1 MWNNNTTGV
10 VLLIW
15 WYHISGGILYPF
27 TIVPSNKQA
36 HNVWDS
42 LFITF
47 IKSRVHGRKQ
57 HCTIQKSYQTFF
69 SASTIAWK
77 LLAAR
82 CNALSAWFLFQND
95 ANLYLTLP
103 EHGKWKM
110 LSIHKHSF
118 NVGISTT
125 ISSCY
130 WTASYCPI
138 YIL

>member
-10 VLLIW
+10 VLLIR
-15 WYHISGGILYPF
+15 WYHISGGILYPL

-47 IKSRVHGRKQ
+47 IKSRVHERKQ
-57 HCTIQKSYQTFF
+57 QCTIQKSYQTFF

-103 EHGKWKM
+103 EHGKCCQYTNTPSM
-110 LSIHKHSF
+110 LEFQQLYLLVTEQHHIALSISF
-118 NVGISTT
+118 N
-125 ISSCY
+125 
-130 WTASYCPI
+130 
-138 YIL
+138 